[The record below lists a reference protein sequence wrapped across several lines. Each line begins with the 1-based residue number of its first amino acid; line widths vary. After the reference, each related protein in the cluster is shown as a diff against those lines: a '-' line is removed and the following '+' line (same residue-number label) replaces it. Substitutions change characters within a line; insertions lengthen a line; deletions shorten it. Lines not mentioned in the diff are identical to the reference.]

1 MKSAAFFDLDRTLL
15 TGASGPVFS
24 EGMRRAGLVD
34 RTVPGER
41 ALFEIFN
48 RIGETLPSM
57 LLARQAA
64 TLAKGQKRSEVRK
77 VARSVAPT
85 LRDMVPPFAAAEIEE
100 HRRAGRL
107 LVMATTGRWLM
118 PQFLTRLAQNYP
130 DVRPL
135 ISEGGTSSLLPRLLS
150 GHLDAAIVHLPV
162 EEPELQ
168 VEPLFAE
175 DLVLLVHARHPLHGR
190 RRVSIA
196 DLAEH
201 PLLLPPPSA
210 ALRRII
216 NRSADEHHVTL
227 GVQAEIDGVRLMAS
241 LAFEGF
247 GAAIVPATAVPVWL
261 SGNFSTITVP
271 DLPRRVVGWVQRRR
285 PGPTAVTRACL
296 DIARAVIQRRE
307 GRQPGLH
314 VGAES
319 LPVH

>member
-1 MKSAAFFDLDRTLL
+1 MDVRQISSLLAIADHGSFSAAARALFTVQSNVSAHIARLEREV
-15 TGASGPVFS
+15 GAT
-24 EGMRRAGLVD
+24 LVD
-34 RTVPGER
+34 RTSGALTEEGQLVADHGRRIMRELDDIAADLAAMHDIVAGEAR
-41 ALFEIFN
+41 VGV
-48 RIGETLPSM
+48 IG
-57 LLARQAA
+57 
-64 TLAKGQKRSEVRK
+64 
-77 VARSVAPT
+77 
-85 LRDMVPPFAAAEIEE
+85 
-100 HRRAGRL
+100 
-107 LVMATTGRWLM
+107 TTGRWLM

-190 RRVSIA
+190 RRVSMS

>member
-1 MKSAAFFDLDRTLL
+1 MDVRQISSLLAIADHGSFSAAARALFTVQSNVSAHIARLEREV
-15 TGASGPVFS
+15 GAT
-24 EGMRRAGLVD
+24 LVD
-34 RTVPGER
+34 RTSGTLTDEGQLVADHGRRIMRELDDIAADLAAMHDIVAGEAR
-41 ALFEIFN
+41 VGV
-48 RIGETLPSM
+48 IG
-57 LLARQAA
+57 
-64 TLAKGQKRSEVRK
+64 
-77 VARSVAPT
+77 
-85 LRDMVPPFAAAEIEE
+85 
-100 HRRAGRL
+100 
-107 LVMATTGRWLM
+107 TTGRWLM

-130 DVRPL
+130 EVRPL

-190 RRVSIA
+190 RQVSMS

-216 NRSADEHHVTL
+216 NRAADDHNAIL
-227 GVQAEIDGVRLMAS
+227 RVQAEIDGVRLMAS

-261 SGNFSTITVP
+261 TGNFSTIAVP

-296 DIARAVIQRRE
+296 DIASAVIQRRE

-319 LPVH
+319 LPVQ